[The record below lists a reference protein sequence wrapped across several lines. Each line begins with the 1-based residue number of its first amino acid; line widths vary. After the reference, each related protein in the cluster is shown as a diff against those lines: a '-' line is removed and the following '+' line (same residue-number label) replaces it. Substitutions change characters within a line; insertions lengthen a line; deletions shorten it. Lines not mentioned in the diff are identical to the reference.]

1 MSHDPQ
7 HGSSRHEPIMP
18 PEDTTH
24 HGERVLTPE
33 NPVPAPD
40 IVMPPDTPTDP
51 VTSSRDTVMTPEG
64 NAGAANPILPPD
76 QPPSVAILPPD

>member
-1 MSHDPQ
+1 MNPDPR

-18 PEDTTH
+18 PEDMTH
-24 HGERVLTPE
+24 HGETILTPE
-33 NPVPAPD
+33 NPVAAPD

-51 VTSSRDTVMTPEG
+51 LTSPLDTIMTPEG

-76 QPPSVAILPPD
+76 QLPSVTILPPD

>member
-7 HGSSRHEPIMP
+7 HGLSRPEPIMP